1 VIFNFKITI
10 FQGKS
15 QAGDSDVIKRL
26 QSQIESLQK
35 ELEKSKDEA
44 SRSQTDMERLL
55 QVVQMGQEEQNAK
68 EKQIRELQ
76 EYVHITNLNFKFM
89 FKCDKIYLEL

>member
-1 VIFNFKITI
+1 MY
-10 FQGKS
+10 QGKS

-35 ELEKSKDEA
+35 ELEKSKEEA

-76 EYVHITNLNFKFM
+76 EYVHNTNFNFM
-89 FKCDKIYLEL
+89 LSHV

>member
-1 VIFNFKITI
+1 MRSTHGECSFHEHVES

-35 ELEKSKDEA
+35 ELEKTKEEA

-76 EYVHITNLNFKFM
+76 E
-89 FKCDKIYLEL
+89 

>member
-1 VIFNFKITI
+1 M
-10 FQGKS
+10 
-15 QAGDSDVIKRL
+15 L

-35 ELEKSKDEA
+35 ESDKAKEEA
-44 SRSQTDMERLL
+44 SRLQTDMERLL

-76 EYVHITNLNFKFM
+76 E
-89 FKCDKIYLEL
+89 

>member
-1 VIFNFKITI
+1 MTFCNFYRRSAL

-35 ELEKSKDEA
+35 ELEKSKEEA

-68 EKQIRELQ
+68 EKQIRDLQ
-76 EYVHITNLNFKFM
+76 E
-89 FKCDKIYLEL
+89 

>member
-1 VIFNFKITI
+1 M

-76 EYVHITNLNFKFM
+76 EYVNNTNFNFKFI
-89 FKCDKIYLEL
+89 FKYINIFIEL

>member
-1 VIFNFKITI
+1 MT
-10 FQGKS
+10 
-15 QAGDSDVIKRL
+15 KRL
-26 QSQIESLQK
+26 QDQIESLQK
-35 ELEKSKDEA
+35 ELEKTKEEA

-76 EYVHITNLNFKFM
+76 EYEYKFFINF
-89 FKCDKIYLEL
+89 YS

>member
-1 VIFNFKITI
+1 M
-10 FQGKS
+10 
-15 QAGDSDVIKRL
+15 
-26 QSQIESLQK
+26 
-35 ELEKSKDEA
+35 EKSKEEA

-76 EYVHITNLNFKFM
+76 EYVLYTFKLLR
-89 FKCDKIYLEL
+89 DHV

>member
-1 VIFNFKITI
+1 MT
-10 FQGKS
+10 
-15 QAGDSDVIKRL
+15 KRL
-26 QSQIESLQK
+26 QSQIETLQK
-35 ELEKSKDEA
+35 ELEKSKEEA

-76 EYVHITNLNFKFM
+76 E
-89 FKCDKIYLEL
+89 

>member
-1 VIFNFKITI
+1 MYSLHY

-15 QAGDSDVIKRL
+15 QAGDSDVTKKL

-35 ELEKSKDEA
+35 ELEKCKDEA

-76 EYVHITNLNFKFM
+76 E
-89 FKCDKIYLEL
+89 

>member
-1 VIFNFKITI
+1 M

-35 ELEKSKDEA
+35 ELDKSKDEA

-76 EYVHITNLNFKFM
+76 ECV
-89 FKCDKIYLEL
+89 

>member
-1 VIFNFKITI
+1 M

-76 EYVHITNLNFKFM
+76 EYVHNTNFNFKSM
-89 FKCDKIYLEL
+89 FKCIVIFLEL

>member
-1 VIFNFKITI
+1 M

-15 QAGDSDVIKRL
+15 QAGDNDVIKRL

-35 ELEKSKDEA
+35 ELDKSKDEA

-76 EYVHITNLNFKFM
+76 E
-89 FKCDKIYLEL
+89 

>member
-1 VIFNFKITI
+1 MTT

-76 EYVHITNLNFKFM
+76 EYVHETHFNFM
-89 FKCDKIYLEL
+89 FIFK

>member
-1 VIFNFKITI
+1 MIAKKMVEVFYSLYVYFS
-10 FQGKS
+10 QSKS
-15 QAGDSDVIKRL
+15 QAGDSDVVKRL
-26 QSQIESLQK
+26 QSQIENLQK
-35 ELEKSKDEA
+35 ELEKAKEEA

-76 EYVHITNLNFKFM
+76 E
-89 FKCDKIYLEL
+89 

>member
-1 VIFNFKITI
+1 MCWPKNGYNFVQYINLL
-10 FQGKS
+10 FSQSKS
-15 QAGDSDVIKRL
+15 QTGDSDVMKRL
-26 QSQIESLQK
+26 QSQIENLQK
-35 ELEKSKDEA
+35 ELEKAKEEA

-76 EYVHITNLNFKFM
+76 E
-89 FKCDKIYLEL
+89 

>member
-1 VIFNFKITI
+1 MVEVFYSLYVYFS
-10 FQGKS
+10 QSKS
-15 QAGDSDVIKRL
+15 QAGDSDVVKRL
-26 QSQIESLQK
+26 QSQIENLQK
-35 ELEKSKDEA
+35 ELEKAKEEA

-76 EYVHITNLNFKFM
+76 E
-89 FKCDKIYLEL
+89 

>member
-1 VIFNFKITI
+1 MCTVSRWFWIFKITI

-35 ELEKSKDEA
+35 ELEKSKEEA

-76 EYVHITNLNFKFM
+76 EYALYTF
-89 FKCDKIYLEL
+89 